1 MCIRKEDRRFHFQE
15 IQKARD
21 MNASQN
27 ITQHKKSGQV
37 GNKAS
42 TQTPEE
48 V

>member
-1 MCIRKEDRRFHFQE
+1 MCIRKEDRSFHFQE

-21 MNASQN
+21 MNPSQN
-27 ITQHKKSGQV
+27 ITQHRKSGKV
-37 GNKAS
+37 ATRAS